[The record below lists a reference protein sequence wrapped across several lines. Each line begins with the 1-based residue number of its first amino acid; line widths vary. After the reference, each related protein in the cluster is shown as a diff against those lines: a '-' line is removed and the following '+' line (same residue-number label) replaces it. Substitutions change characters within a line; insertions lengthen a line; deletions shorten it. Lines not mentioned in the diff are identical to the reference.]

1 MLFTKL
7 CTVGGLAVIV
17 AAQFPAK
24 PEGVT
29 VLESQLE
36 EGVRISYK
44 EVSYSTFYDLQNRSY
59 TSPE

>member
-7 CTVGGLAVIV
+7 CTLGSLAAFA

-36 EGVRISYK
+36 DGVRISYK
-44 EVSYSTFYDLQNRSY
+44 EVEGFLCVPLSFANLQ
-59 TSPE
+59 